1 MHKLPTPRRR
11 PLSRWLQLVLL
22 SLLLVGMPLPA
33 AELVAGKPVP
43 RAVEKTVRAVV
54 EAQLEAFAN
63 DDAQRAFSL
72 ATPEIRRHFGS
83 AERFLLMVRVGYPVV
98 HRPRS
103 VVYLRPEGV
112 RNLVMLP
119 VQMTDDDGRQWLA
132 TYTLQQQKDKAWRIA
147 ACTVVED
154 ERLST

>member
-1 MHKLPTPRRR
+1 
-11 PLSRWLQLVLL
+11 
-22 SLLLVGMPLPA
+22 
-33 AELVAGKPVP
+33 
-43 RAVEKTVRAVV
+43 
-54 EAQLEAFAN
+54 
-63 DDAQRAFSL
+63 
-72 ATPEIRRHFGS
+72 
-83 AERFLLMVRVGYPVV
+83 MVRVGYPVV

-119 VQMTDDDGRQWLA
+119 VQMTDDNGRQWLA